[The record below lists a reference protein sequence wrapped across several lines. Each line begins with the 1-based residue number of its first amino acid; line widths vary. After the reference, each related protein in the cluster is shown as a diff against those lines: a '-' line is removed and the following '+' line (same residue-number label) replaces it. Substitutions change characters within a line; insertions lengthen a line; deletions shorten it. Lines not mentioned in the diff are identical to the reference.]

1 MRRTESIAVGLV
13 TSMAY
18 LGHMLK
24 IGRRSFVQSAMASI
38 VGVGAASLPISA
50 VRAQELPKAELSPE
64 ILKRARAAFARHDK
78 RIWQRETMAIADF
91 SAPSRIPR
99 FHMLNMISGETT
111 PLLVA
116 HGKGSDPGHSGWVQH
131 FSNVPGSEATSAGSY
146 IAGESYI
153 GQHGLS
159 RRLIGLDP
167 ENDQAENRAIVI
179 HAAWYVDPS
188 LAAERGKIGR
198 SQGCFAFSKDD
209 IGQVLWRLGPGSLLY
224 ADKA

>member
-24 IGRRSFVQSAMASI
+24 IGRRSFVQSATASI

-99 FHMLNMISGETT
+99 FHMLTSD
-111 PLLVA
+111 PLQELL
-116 HGKGSDPGHSGWVQH
+116 SPDFDPGH
-131 FSNVPGSEATSAGSY
+131 E
-146 IAGESYI
+146 
-153 GQHGLS
+153 
-159 RRLIGLDP
+159 RLVTDMSKIIRGNKVVYIGLD
-167 ENDQAENRAIVI
+167 
-179 HAAWYVDPS
+179 S
-188 LAAERGKIGR
+188 LAGDLVAL
-198 SQGCFAFSKDD
+198 AH
-209 IGQVLWRLGPGSLLY
+209 LGDAHDLG
-224 ADKA
+224 